1 MQTWTLIACAVLALA
16 STSGCGR
23 TVLVEEGSPM
33 RTGPQACIRVYT
45 RIDGEWVLSPDR
57 VALPEGWYLVP
68 PSFVGGK

>member
-1 MQTWTLIACAVLALA
+1 
-16 STSGCGR
+16 
-23 TVLVEEGSPM
+23 VLVEEGSPM

-57 VALPEGWYLVP
+57 VALHEGWYLVP